1 MNKLKKYLVAVIATA
16 FTLTAFAAAPVQA
29 AEDPTKGDYY
39 TLSVEMQTGQIRLLP
54 DDIIVISLQNNPTT
68 GYSVSAKITGTKK
81 AVKLSKGFYAATPSP
96 SGMVGGG
103 GVTNWGLA
111 AIKPG
116 VATMVVTMTAP
127 GGKVEQ
133 TFKLKVFVTAK

>member
-1 MNKLKKYLVAVIATA
+1 MNKFKRSLVAVFATA
-16 FTLTAFAAAPVQA
+16 FALTAFAAAPAQA
-29 AEDPTKGDYY
+29 AKDPAKGDY

-54 DDIIVISLQNNPTT
+54 DDIVVISLQNNPTT

-103 GVTNWGLA
+103 GVTNWGLE

-116 VATMVVTMTAP
+116 VATVVVTMTAP

>member
-16 FTLTAFAAAPVQA
+16 FTLTAFAAAPAQA
-29 AEDPTKGDYY
+29 AKDPAKGDY
-39 TLSVEMQTGQIRLLP
+39 TLIVEMQTGQIRLLP

-68 GYSVSAKITGTKK
+68 GYSVSAKITGKKK

-103 GVTNWGLA
+103 GVTNWGLE
-111 AIKPG
+111 AIKPV
-116 VATMVVTMTAP
+116 VATVVVTMTAP

>member
-1 MNKLKKYLVAVIATA
+1 MNKLKKSLVAVVATA
-16 FTLTAFAAAPVQA
+16 FALTAFAAAPAQA
-29 AEDPTKGDYY
+29 AKDPAKGDY
-39 TLSVEMQTGQIRLLP
+39 TLMVEMQTGQIRLLP
-54 DDIIVISLQNNPTT
+54 DDIVVISLQNNPTT

-103 GVTNWGLA
+103 GVTNWGLE

-116 VATMVVTMTAP
+116 VATVVVTMTAP

>member
-1 MNKLKKYLVAVIATA
+1 MNKFKRSLVAVFATA
-16 FTLTAFAAAPVQA
+16 FALTAFAAAPAQA
-29 AEDPTKGDYY
+29 AKDPAKGDY
-39 TLSVEMQTGQIRLLP
+39 TLMVEMQTGQIRLLP
-54 DDIIVISLQNNPTT
+54 DDIVVISLQNNPTT

-103 GVTNWGLA
+103 GVTNWGLE

-116 VATMVVTMTAP
+116 VATVVVTMTAP

>member
-1 MNKLKKYLVAVIATA
+1 MNKVKKSLVAVVATA
-16 FTLTAFAAAPVQA
+16 FALTAFAAAPAQA
-29 AEDPTKGDYY
+29 AKDPAKGDY

-54 DDIIVISLQNNPTT
+54 EDIIVISLQNNPTT
-68 GYSVSAKITGTKK
+68 GYSVSAKITGKKK
-81 AVKLSKGFYAATPSP
+81 AVKLSKGFYAATPNS

-103 GVTNWGLA
+103 GVTNWGLEA
-111 AIKPG
+111 MKPG
-116 VATMVVTMTAP
+116 VATVVVTMTAP